1 MDYLKVFLVLTP
13 QLIAGC
19 LIYLLI
25 LKRDEVALV
34 EILSI
39 GGVFGIVT
47 STIFDQIFVNSQL
60 LPIGWLVPLLIALVV
75 FRIVQKN
82 QAIVLPKI
90 QTEQAFKKTILPI
103 LAISAVALGTE
114 WFWLFPSGVLF
125 CFAAFLS
132 IAPKQTYSHI
142 LIRLTNLAA

>member
-25 LKRDEVALV
+25 LKRDEVDLV
-34 EILSI
+34 VLLSI

-47 STIFDQIFVNSQL
+47 STIFDQIFVNLQL
-60 LPIGWLVPLLIALVV
+60 PRIGWLVPLLVVLVV

-90 QTEQAFKKTILPI
+90 QTAQAFRKTILPI
-103 LAISAVALGTE
+103 LAISAAALGTE
-114 WFWLFPSGVLF
+114 WFWLF
-125 CFAAFLS
+125 
-132 IAPKQTYSHI
+132 T
-142 LIRLTNLAA
+142 